1 MKTSLVLSTLFVS
14 FTSLAQNYPS
24 TFPPIAPVRSSD
36 DRAISRGPMRIPIV
50 NESLTPD
57 AIQSVGA
64 HPGAAVQVV
73 RIVKNQYTAASGLR
87 FSTTLNT
94 SSGARRAELI
104 TDANGTIETA
114 SCNQPTLDLNLQFKE
129 GRFGISTRN
138 KYYTLKLQVPCK
150 AKTVV
155 VFKEDSPAGQVVAIH
170 QTIQRA
176 LYTLAQVS
184 DFKFWS
190 RPINFIFP
198 SDGDYYIND
207 QVNLTL
213 GHQWDVVAHEMG
225 HAIYDQ
231 AVVGQFGGGSH
242 KIDECYSNALALSEG
257 WASFFAAWVHID
269 LRDKDAKFEYLVPR
283 RAPIR
288 FENVPSDVCGKPT
301 NEWRVTSFF
310 WDLIDINQDGEL
322 SQTAAKKLWDDL
334 LNARVGSVKA
344 AADRLISRGWNAD
357 QIAQVWK
364 LNFPA
369 ER

>member
-1 MKTSLVLSTLFVS
+1 MKKKIFLSALFVS
-14 FTSLAQNYPS
+14 LTTLAQTYPS
-24 TFPPIAPVRSSD
+24 MYPPIAPIRSSD
-36 DRAISRGPMRIPIV
+36 DRGLSRGQMRIPMV
-50 NESLTPD
+50 NEYLTPD
-57 AIQSVGA
+57 AIQTAGA
-64 HPGAAVQVV
+64 HAGAAIQFV
-73 RIVKNQYTAASGLR
+73 RLVKNQYTAVSGLR
-87 FSTTLNT
+87 FATVLNT
-94 SSGARRAELI
+94 RAGARRAEFI
-104 TDANGTIETA
+104 TDVNGVIETTTCDQQ
-114 SCNQPTLDLNLQFKE
+114 SLVLQMKFQE
-129 GRFGISTRN
+129 GRYGISTRN
-138 KYYTLKLQVPCK
+138 KYYQLKLQVPCK

-155 VFKEDSPAGQVVAIH
+155 IFKEDSPAGQVVAIH

-176 LYTLAQVS
+176 IYTLAQVS

-231 AVVGQFGGGSH
+231 AVIGQFGGGAH

-257 WASFFAAWVHID
+257 WASFFAGWVHID

-288 FENVPSDVCGKPT
+288 FENVPNDVCGKPT

-310 WDLIDINQDGEL
+310 WDLIDVSQDGEI
-322 SQTAAKKLWDDL
+322 SQVAAKKLWDDL

-357 QIAQVWK
+357 QIIQVWK

-369 ER
+369 DQ